1 LHLSEDQQAYLR
13 LALFDAVNATCETC
27 PLRIDLERAN
37 FSIGLF
43 AHAMLANCEQT
54 GQLVRNVTGEIAG
67 NSASYEDLWRFTLA
81 NYNAGPGCL
90 GNALDATY
98 GEDLEEDRELTWEN
112 VSSHLEPACRGAISY
127 VDAISRTQP

>member
-1 LHLSEDQQAYLR
+1 
-13 LALFDAVNATCETC
+13 
-27 PLRIDLERAN
+27 
-37 FSIGLF
+37 
-43 AHAMLANCEQT
+43 MLANCEQT